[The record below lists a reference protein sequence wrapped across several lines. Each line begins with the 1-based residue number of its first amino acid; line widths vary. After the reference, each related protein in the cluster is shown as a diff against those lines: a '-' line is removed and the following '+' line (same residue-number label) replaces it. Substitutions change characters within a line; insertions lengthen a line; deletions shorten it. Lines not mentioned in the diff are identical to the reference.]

1 MIATY
6 DLSNYLASFEFF
18 YWLVQVQADGATRIC
33 LDPSSPKLK
42 NFTPQDVAR
51 RFETIIRPGP
61 ALAGLESYVGSTR
74 TQLSATPSQLVNW
87 YRSGR
92 RFVRLKSVLPPVR
105 CDYTVTVRH
114 NVSGAKSRNS
124 NREVW
129 RQFAEKIDAVVID
142 DFYDRPISL
151 HDRMA
156 LYAGARMNF
165 GVCNG
170 PIALA
175 SLTEYPVA
183 MIVNTHSAR
192 NSLTR
197 HGLRPDENLP
207 WMLPNQHLVWTFD
220 DKLEN
225 LMEIFERTT
234 S

>member
-18 YWLVQVQADGATRIC
+18 YWLVQVQADGATKIC
-33 LDPSSPKLK
+33 LDPTDPKLK
-42 NFTPQDVAR
+42 NFTPEDVEQ

-61 ALAGLESYVGSTR
+61 ALAGLESYVGNTK
-74 TQLSATPSQLVNW
+74 TQLRATPSQLVNW

-92 RFVRLKSVLPPVR
+92 RFRRLKTVLPPVACR
-105 CDYTVTVRH
+105 YTVTIRQ
-114 NVSGAKSRNS
+114 NRAGAKSRNS

-129 RQFAEKIDAVVID
+129 RQFAREIDAVVID
-142 DFYDRPISL
+142 DYYNCPISL

-156 LYAGARMNF
+156 LYAGAEMNF

-170 PIALA
+170 PMAAL
-175 SLTEYPVA
+175 SLTKYPVA
-183 MIVNTHSAR
+183 MVVNTQSAR

-197 HGLRPDENLP
+197 HGSRPDENYP
-207 WMLPNQHLVWTFD
+207 WMLPNQHLVWKSD

-225 LMEIFERTT
+225 LMEIFNRIVP
-234 S
+234 